1 MAESFKKMKDDVRD
15 YTTKMNRPFTVT
27 YNALTQSIEVLD
39 SRDKLTRY
47 AASIKGDLTRL
58 INAIEKSVPLK

>member
-1 MAESFKKMKDDVRD
+1 MKEDVKE
-15 YTTKMNRPFTVT
+15 YTTKMNRPLTVN

-58 INAIEKSVPLK
+58 ISAIEKTVPQK